1 MKTKIRKKA
10 QTAAN
15 ERKFRLIDSTSE
27 KYFTCVPICCD
38 DNFFLLNCSEG
49 EDDEDAEEFDED
61 DESEENGGK
70 LIYNLLINCKYHIFF
85 VK

>member
-1 MKTKIRKKA
+1 M
-10 QTAAN
+10 
-15 ERKFRLIDSTSE
+15 
-27 KYFTCVPICCD
+27 
-38 DNFFLLNCSEG
+38 NCSEG